1 MGLSNGK
8 GKKALLLLYKYLHMK
23 LHRNTFLAILIL
35 TATVLLAPVTAKS
48 QILNEKTKKK
58 IHVGIGMFTDIY
70 MNVPSG
76 IKTRTI
82 NQGFTALVAYRVPFG
97 KSNFGF
103 GIGLQ
108 MSIHN
113 MFGNFLVKSYTDS
126 TRLTKIPDTVSYKRS
141 KLVMPYLELP
151 IEFQLVTKYKF
162 ALGLGFKVGYMLP
175 AHTKYVGDEYQ
186 ADLQPGSDQ
195 LRIKFRNVKNLDRF
209 AYGPTLRIGYK
220 WFNLFGYY
228 QLSSI
233 FQNSK
238 GPDIYPITVG
248 FMIRPF

>member
-1 MGLSNGK
+1 LNK
-8 GKKALLLLYKYLHMK
+8 FLYMK
-23 LHRNTFLAILIL
+23 LRPNSLLIL
-35 TATVLLAPVTAKS
+35 LTLAVTVLILPMTTRS
-48 QILNEKTKKK
+48 QIINEKTKKK

-76 IKTRTI
+76 LKTRTI

-103 GIGLQ
+103 GVGLQ
-108 MSIHN
+108 LSVHN
-113 MFGNFLVKSYTDS
+113 MFGNFTIKSYTDS
-126 TRLTKIPDTVSYKRS
+126 TTMNKISDTVGYKRS

-151 IEFQLVTKYKF
+151 IEFQLVTKYKL
-162 ALGLGFKVGYMLP
+162 AVGLGFKVGYMLP

-186 ADLQPGSDQ
+186 ADLQPETSQ
-195 LRIKFRNVKNLDRF
+195 VRIKYRNVKNLDRF

-228 QLSSI
+228 QLSTI
-233 FQNSK
+233 FQKGK